1 MSVTSSLPPGTQ
13 EVGPFVELTTALD
26 DLERGIPPR
35 PCAQE
40 IPTPL
45 RLYLGMHLGAS
56 F

>member
-1 MSVTSSLPPGTQ
+1 MSVTSSLPPDTQ
-13 EVGPFVELTTALD
+13 QVGPFVELTIALD
-26 DLERGIPPR
+26 DLERIPPR

-45 RLYLGMHLGAS
+45 SLYAYMHLGPC